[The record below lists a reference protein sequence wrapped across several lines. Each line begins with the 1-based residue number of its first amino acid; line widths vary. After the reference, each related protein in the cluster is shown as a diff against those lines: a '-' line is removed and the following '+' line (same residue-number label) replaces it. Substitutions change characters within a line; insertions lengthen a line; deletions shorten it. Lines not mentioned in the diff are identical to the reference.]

1 MHEHYDVPV
10 FFMAKLTA
18 EQQEVEAFIRATAQQ
33 AQAWQKAITADED
46 LERWMN
52 DGNWTYLRA
61 KVLDIIERRAFQT
74 IKNPAFDPSNLA
86 QVAQFQAHCR
96 AIDLIEAEINQRL
109 ATVQDA
115 RAQLQKLEIDAT
127 LNGRLEENEH
137 GN

>member
-52 DGNWTYLRA
+52 DGNWTYLRS

-74 IKNPAFDPSNLA
+74 IKNPAFDPANLS
-86 QVAQFQAHCR
+86 QVAQFKALCQT
-96 AIDLIEAEINQRL
+96 IDLIEAEINQRL
-109 ATVQDA
+109 ATVRDA
-115 RAQLQKLEIDAT
+115 RTQLKKLEIDST
-127 LNGRLEENEH
+127 LNGREEEIQN
-137 GN
+137 G

>member
-1 MHEHYDVPV
+1 MAL
-10 FFMAKLTA
+10 FFMPKLTA
-18 EQQEVEAFIRATAQQ
+18 EQQEVESFIRATAQQ
-33 AQAWQKAITADED
+33 AQAWQAAITADED
-46 LERWMN
+46 LEKWVS

-109 ATVQDA
+109 ATVRDA
-115 RAQLQKLEIDAT
+115 RTQLKKLEIDST
-127 LNGRLEENEH
+127 LNGREEEIQN
-137 GN
+137 G